1 MELVVSVKGTRYTA
15 EDKKTH
21 KVLYTVKK
29 KGIGATKFILLDASN
44 YQLYSLLQGTMDRK
58 PVFNITHDN
67 MGFMSIYC
75 TSLFLDPSLKVEGR
89 EKFDIVSKDRH
100 DFQIIH
106 EGQSVGRIVTLITVA
121 NELQYEIEIADKY
134 FDDYVVFFV
143 VAIDR
148 SFGDMNRPE

>member
-1 MELVVSVKGTRYTA
+1 MELVVSVKGTKYTA

-29 KGIGATKFILLDASN
+29 KGLGATKFILLDASN

-58 PVFNITHDN
+58 PVFNVTHND
-67 MGFMSIYC
+67 MGFMTIYC
-75 TSLFLDPSLKVEGR
+75 QSLFLDPSFKVEGR

-100 DFQIIH
+100 DFQIIS
-106 EGQSVGRIVTLITVA
+106 GDRQVGRIVTLITVA
-121 NELQYEIEIADKY
+121 NELQYEIEIEDKY

-143 VAIDR
+143 VAVDR
-148 SFGDMNRPE
+148 AFGEMNRPQ